1 MAFKNLRAFMN
12 ELERR
17 GELKRIRVEVDPYL
31 EMTEIA
37 DRWAKQGGGPVL
49 FFERVKGKQFPVLM
63 NTFGSQSRINLAMGV
78 EHLDEIGARIEALF
92 DQDMPSTVLEKIK
105 KLPQLREFSSFLPK
119 RVRKAPCQEVV
130 IRDPKLSTLP
140 VQTCW
145 PKDGGP
151 FMTLP
156 MVISHDPDTGIRN
169 VGLYR
174 MQIYDDKTTGLHWQT
189 HKDGA
194 VHRDKYLEKKR
205 KIPVAVALGADPVT
219 LYAASAPLPY
229 GVDEFLLAGFIR
241 REAVPLVKCV
251 TSDLEVPAEAEFVL
265 EGWVDP
271 AETRPEGPFG
281 DHTGFYSPVWEYP
294 VFHVEC
300 ITHRKD
306 PVYQGTIVGRPP
318 MEDAFLGKATERIFL
333 PFLRRMLPE
342 IVDMNLPVE
351 GAFTNCAIL
360 SIKKRYPG
368 QGQKVIHALWGL
380 GQMMFMK
387 CLVVVE
393 DDVNVQDLREVAWK
407 VFGNLDPRRDIVFA
421 DGPLDDLDYGS
432 CFNRFGSKM
441 GIDATRK
448 TKDEGMQR
456 EWPDEI
462 KMSPAYR
469 DLVSRR
475 WKEFSS
481 GD

>member
-1 MAFKNLRAFMN
+1 MAFQNLRSFVEA
-12 ELERR
+12 LESR
-17 GELKRIRVEVDPYL
+17 GELKRVKVQVDPYL

-37 DRWAKQGGGPVL
+37 DRWAKQGGGPALL
-49 FFERVKGKQFPVLM
+49 FEQVKGKKFPVLM
-63 NTFGSQSRINLAMGV
+63 NAFGSLNRMNFALGV
-78 EHLDEIGARIEALF
+78 ESLDDVARRIEALF
-92 DQDMPSTVLEKIK
+92 AEDVPKTFLDKIK
-105 KLPQLREFSSFLPK
+105 KLPQLKEFAGFLPR
-119 RVRKAPCQEVV
+119 RVSKAPCQEV
-130 IRDPKLSTLP
+130 IIKENPKLSLLP

-156 MVISHDPDTGIRN
+156 MVISQDPDTGIRN

-174 MQIYDDKTTGLHWQT
+174 MQIYDDVTTGLHWQT

-194 VHRDKYLEKKR
+194 VHRDKYLEKKKR
-205 KIPVAVALGADPVT
+205 IPVAVALGADPVT
-219 LYAASAPLPY
+219 MYSATAPLPY
-229 GVDEFLLAGFIR
+229 GADEFLLSGFIR
-241 REAVPLVKCV
+241 KEGVALVKCI
-251 TSDLEVPAEAEFVL
+251 TSDLEVPAEAEFIL

-281 DHTGFYSPVWEYP
+281 DHTGFYSPIWEYP
-294 VFHVEC
+294 VFHLEC
-300 ITHRKD
+300 ITHRVN
-306 PVYQGTIVGRPP
+306 PIYPGTIVGRPP

-333 PFLRRMLPE
+333 PFLRRILPE

-351 GAFTNCAIL
+351 GVFTNCAIV

-387 CLVVVE
+387 VIVIVE

-407 VFGNLDPRRDIVFA
+407 VFGNLDPRRDLVIA

-432 CFNRFGSKM
+432 CFNRFGSKL

-448 TKDEGMQR
+448 SVDEGMR
-456 EWPDEI
+456 RDWPDEI
-462 KMSPAYR
+462 VMTPNVQS
-469 DLVSRR
+469 LVTRR
-475 WKEFSS
+475 WSEYGF
-481 GD
+481 